1 MTGLRELRPHQVSA
15 LDGLKWSLV
24 EGKRRP
30 LLQAVTGFGKTVL
43 AAHIVE
49 GARRKGRRV
58 CFCVPSITLVDQT
71 FERFRENGIDPAE
84 MGIIQASHP
93 WRRPHAPIQIA
104 TAQTLARRDR
114 PEVDVVVLDE
124 AHIRFGVYERWMA
137 DCGYPVKPGET
148 ALPGSPAER
157 GKAPIFIGLTAT
169 PWAKGLGLLFDGLI
183 KSSSLAEMIEGGYL
197 SPFRVFAPS
206 HPDLT
211 GVKTVAGDYHEGQLS
226 ERMSKATLVAN
237 VVSTW
242 MAKASDRPTLCFA
255 VDRAHARALHEE
267 FTRAG
272 VPAAYV
278 DAETSREERAE
289 IGAALARGEIKVAV
303 NIGTLTTGVDWD
315 VRCISLC
322 RPTKSESLFVQI
334 IGRGLRT
341 ADGKSDCLARGT
353 LVLTDDGEIPIEQVT
368 LSHRVWDGENFVE
381 HRGAVCRGVRPTIE
395 HDGIVGTPDHE
406 VMTDAGWETLADAAR
421 DGRRI
426 ARTGFGRT
434 PVRLVADRV
443 SGGFWRKLAIACRS
457 RVCALFSEAYG
468 ALPQP
473 AEASGN
479 YCMSVMQSTSAGYCS
494 EVAISEMSKSVG
506 PLREPE
512 KRQVRGLWWPW
523 HLLQVRERA
532 SCGSLGGGQ
541 SRHFLSS
548 DAAGS
553 SGQQRSLRAWEPSLG
568 HPGSEYEQHEKV
580 GRIRSTKIRGVSEVL
595 SGRKVCRCDTQQIAR
610 DHDGCGSRREMAA
623 PVAQTE
629 REVWDIL
636 NAGPL
641 QRFTANGRLV
651 HNCLILDHSSTH
663 QRLGFVTD
671 IDRHELDDG
680 TKAAGEVRKDER
692 TEPLPWECPGCNAV
706 VPARLGVCCECG
718 HVRKKP
724 PNVSYLDGELEEL
737 RRDGSRVKSL
747 PVKQQLADMGK
758 DSVYAQL
765 QWVRQD
771 RGRAEGWVGHAYKE
785 IFGVWPRS
793 LPKDVEERPSGL
805 LLSWLRSRD
814 IAYARG
820 MKRRQMEMGNA

>member
-137 DCGYPVKPGET
+137 DCGYPVKSGET
-148 ALPGSPAER
+148 ALPGSAAER

-267 FTRAG
+267 FARAG

-341 ADGKSDCLARGT
+341 ADGKQD
-353 LVLTDDGEIPIEQVT
+353 
-368 LSHRVWDGENFVE
+368 
-381 HRGAVCRGVRPTIE
+381 
-395 HDGIVGTPDHE
+395 
-406 VMTDAGWETLADAAR
+406 
-421 DGRRI
+421 
-426 ARTGFGRT
+426 
-434 PVRLVADRV
+434 
-443 SGGFWRKLAIACRS
+443 
-457 RVCALFSEAYG
+457 
-468 ALPQP
+468 
-473 AEASGN
+473 
-479 YCMSVMQSTSAGYCS
+479 
-494 EVAISEMSKSVG
+494 
-506 PLREPE
+506 
-512 KRQVRGLWWPW
+512 
-523 HLLQVRERA
+523 
-532 SCGSLGGGQ
+532 
-541 SRHFLSS
+541 
-548 DAAGS
+548 
-553 SGQQRSLRAWEPSLG
+553 
-568 HPGSEYEQHEKV
+568 
-580 GRIRSTKIRGVSEVL
+580 
-595 SGRKVCRCDTQQIAR
+595 
-610 DHDGCGSRREMAA
+610 
-623 PVAQTE
+623 
-629 REVWDIL
+629 
-636 NAGPL
+636 
-641 QRFTANGRLV
+641 
-651 HNCLILDHSSTH
+651 CLILDHSSTH

-680 TKAAGEVRKDER
+680 AKAAGEVKKDER

-737 RRDGSRVKSL
+737 RRDGSRVKGL

-758 DSVYAQL
+758 ASVYAQL

-771 RGRAEGWVGHAYKE
+771 RGRAYGWASHAYKE

-793 LPKDVEERPSGL
+793 LPKEIKEEPSGL

-814 IAYARG
+814 IAYAKG
-820 MKRRQMEMGNA
+820 MKKRQMEMGNA